1 MNVQALPMHRFIDYQ
16 GNLVNSLPDWA
27 DKETL
32 IKLYRDM
39 VVARTYDAK
48 AVALQRTGKLGTYP
62 SHLGAEAIGIAIG
75 HALSHRDVF
84 IPYYRDMPAMWVR
97 GIPMEKTFNTGGVTN
112 AEAILSLPTATIPVL
127 TCHSACPLPPNAL
140 MRSALQQRLK

>member
-16 GNLVNSLPDWA
+16 GHLVSPLPDWA
-27 DKETL
+27 DEATL
-32 IKLYRDM
+32 KKLYRDM

-97 GIPMEKTFNTGGVTN
+97 GIPMEKTYSIGAATN
-112 AEAILSLPTATIPVL
+112 AVAILNSPTAITHAP
-127 TCHSACPLPPNAL
+127 TCLFVSL
-140 MRSALQQRLK
+140 